1 MNIRPPRRI
10 RANISYDGTD
20 FHGWQVQPGLASVQG
35 TLEAVLGEIEGAPV
49 QVAGSGRTDSGVHA
63 LAQTAAFTLTNRIP
77 LDNLRR
83 ALNNLLPHAIRA
95 ADLAET
101 EFHFHPRY
109 HAIAKTYEY
118 RIWRAEICSPFERRY
133 THHHPYPLFL
143 PAMIRLAALLRGTHD
158 FSAFAA
164 SDDKDE
170 LGLSKVRTIFD
181 SELFEEPNRFIYRV
195 RGTGFLKHM
204 VRNIVGMLIEAGKGN
219 LDERALSAALRPG
232 YLDQPGARKLGPR
245 APACGLF
252 LVSVEYPDILLNPPP
267 RPAHAGPPHPDE
279 TAD

>member
-20 FHGWQVQPGLASVQG
+20 FHGWQVQPGLATIQG
-35 TLEAVLGEIEGAPV
+35 TLEAALSAIEGAPV
-49 QVAGSGRTDSGVHA
+49 QVTGSGRTDSGVHA
-63 LAQTAAFTLTNRIP
+63 LAQTAAFTLANRIP

-95 ADLAET
+95 ADLVET

-109 HAIAKTYEY
+109 HALAKTYEY

-181 SELFEEPNRFIYRV
+181 SELLEQPHQLLYRV
-195 RGTGFLKHM
+195 RGNGFLKHM
-204 VRNIVGMLIEAGKGN
+204 VRNIVGALLEAGKGN
-219 LDERALSAALRPG
+219 LDERALLDALRPG
-232 YLDQPGARKLGPR
+232 YLDKPGARRPGSR

-267 RPAHAGPPHPDE
+267 RPAHAGPPHLDE